1 MPFIEIN
8 LAKHETS
15 ANVPF
20 STICINFGTLY
31 FKNVIINIF
40 YFFNLDT
47 NNCKELKFNVVMDS
61 VRSFLKY
68 KPVYLD
74 VETHE
79 LSDPPYY
86 DVSVQLVLY

>member
-61 VRSFLKY
+61 VRWFSKY

-79 LSDPPYY
+79 LSDPPCHA
-86 DVSVQLVLY
+86 